1 MDMVKCSML
10 GEEVPEHHWLK
21 PWLCVNYDSTL
32 FYNDPWLKKL
42 TEYDW
47 VSDQTWRFTDQSPC
61 GGPDGQ
67 LSVYTDFKAKAV
79 NTLEVQPVN
88 FKGEDVWDGATGK
101 TTKMI
106 TVGEKVWIKATIGEY
121 TCTSFRKCK
130 GTVADDDRCERYK
143 YVLTFF
149 LLMIFY

>member
-1 MDMVKCSML
+1 MTQTLNMRVCK
-10 GEEVPEHHWLK
+10 K
-21 PWLCVNYDSTL
+21 TL

-42 TEYDW
+42 TEYNWD
-47 VSDQTWRFTDQSPC
+47 SDQTWRCTDDSPC

-79 NTLEVQPVN
+79 NTLEVQPIN

-121 TCTSFRKCK
+121 ICTSFRKCK
-130 GTVADDDRCERYK
+130 GIVADDAR
-143 YVLTFF
+143 FGH
-149 LLMIFY
+149 

>member
-1 MDMVKCSML
+1 MIQTLNMRVCK
-10 GEEVPEHHWLK
+10 K
-21 PWLCVNYDSTL
+21 TL

-42 TEYDW
+42 TEYNWD
-47 VSDQTWRFTDQSPC
+47 SDQTWRCTDDSPC

-79 NTLEVQPVN
+79 NTLEVQPIN
-88 FKGEDVWDGATGK
+88 FKGDDVWDGATWK

-121 TCTSFRKCK
+121 TCTSFGKCK
-130 GTVADDDRCERYK
+130 GTVADDARFGCT
-143 YVLTFF
+143 LTFF
-149 LLMIFY
+149 CWWKKPWSFLGGDSCLSYYGGQFK